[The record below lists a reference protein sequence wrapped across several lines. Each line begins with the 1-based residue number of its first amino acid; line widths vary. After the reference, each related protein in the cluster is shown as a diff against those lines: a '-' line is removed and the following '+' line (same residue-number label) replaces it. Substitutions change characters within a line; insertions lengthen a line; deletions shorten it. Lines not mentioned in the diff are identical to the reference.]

1 MRHRPVLRRW
11 ARRSRDG
18 KGFVFFLVGQLL
30 FYTILSVVICW
41 VCLAWASG
49 KLWASAFSAYK
60 GIIMVMGLGCII
72 CTGNRVMGIGF
83 IICAGDRVMTNEVWI
98 MNYISH

>member
-11 ARRSRDG
+11 ARSRDG
-18 KGFVFFLVGQLL
+18 KGFVFFPGWSLAFLHYFACGYMLG
-30 FYTILSVVICW
+30 
-41 VCLAWASG
+41 LAWASG

-72 CTGNRVMGIGF
+72 CIGNRVMGIGF
-83 IICAGDRVMTNEVWI
+83 IICVGDRVMTNEVWI